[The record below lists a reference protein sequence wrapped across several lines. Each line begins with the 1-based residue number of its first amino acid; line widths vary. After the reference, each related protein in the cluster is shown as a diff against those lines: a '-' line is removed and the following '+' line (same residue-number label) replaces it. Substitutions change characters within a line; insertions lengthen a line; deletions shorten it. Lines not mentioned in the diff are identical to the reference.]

1 MSIDEVKEFKLPVE
15 VSIAETL
22 VNALEVKE
30 FKLPVEVS
38 KFPNLIFWLESVVA
52 IEELKVEYPVT
63 SGKLTCNEPDITPSV
78 FNLFFIV
85 VLIDEVNEFNDPVLV
100 STVSKR
106 PSKSLVVVAIE
117 DDKLPILELSEE
129 LKVE

>member
-1 MSIDEVKEFKLPVE
+1 MSIDEVNEFKLPVDI
-15 VSIAETL
+15 SIAETL
-22 VNALEVKE
+22 VNALEVNE
-30 FKLPVEVS
+30 FKLPVDVS
-38 KFPNLIFWLESVVA
+38 KFPNLVFWLESVVV

-63 SGKLTCNEPDITPSV
+63 SGKLTCNDPDITPSV

-106 PSKSLVVVAIE
+106 PSKSLVVVAIDE
-117 DDKLPILELSEE
+117 DKLPIDEDTLE